1 MLIEK
6 KNEVSLPPE
15 NIGSNKFYVY
25 NDITTF
31 FTMMVGIYFP
41 SVTGEKAE
49 ARVP

>member
-1 MLIEK
+1 MRIEK
-6 KNEVSLPPE
+6 KNEVSLPAE
-15 NIGSNKFYVY
+15 NHATKNFYVS

-49 ARVP
+49 AHVP